1 MSESTQPSSQLADDD
16 MTAEP
21 TPFDDVDV
29 EQDVARD
36 GEAPPGDTLTAE
48 ETAEIEKQVDEIV
61 TSNRGRGPGEQ
72 ISVDPQDVN

>member
-1 MSESTQPSSQLADDD
+1 MSESSQPGALADD

-36 GEAPPGDTLTAE
+36 GEAPSGDTLTAE
-48 ETAEIEKQVDEIV
+48 ESAEIEKQVEEIV
-61 TSNRGRGPGEQ
+61 TSNRGRGAGRTDLRRSGGCELT
-72 ISVDPQDVN
+72 

>member
-1 MSESTQPSSQLADDD
+1 MSESNQPSGAPADD

-29 EQDVARD
+29 EEDVARD
-36 GEAPPGDTLTAE
+36 GEAPSGDTLTAE

-61 TSNRGRGPGEQ
+61 TSNRGRGAGEQ

>member
-1 MSESTQPSSQLADDD
+1 MSESSQPGALADD
-16 MTAEP
+16 MMAEP

-36 GEAPPGDTLTAE
+36 GEAPSGDTLTAE
-48 ETAEIEKQVDEIV
+48 ETAEIEKQVEEIV

-72 ISVDPQDVN
+72 ISVDPEDVN